1 LPFVLWQHVL
11 CKDRVSEGAWR
22 LNRLKAMN
30 ALLSIDKDMDALA
43 RRCVTEQT
51 GVSPARD
58 AEEFLL
64 AEIGRLGGMERRK
77 AAEGAL
83 GVFQSAL
90 AELVRK
96 NPKTYGAADDPE
108 SQERVVAELTASVR
122 ISFLEKTL
130 ETLRCD
136 AGYVMIA
143 GRWIHRAV
151 LTFVVFGLL
160 AAGLLPVCAVSL
172 MSGAQWGWVPGVV
185 GILGALLAGAWILS
199 RVRAR

>member
-1 LPFVLWQHVL
+1 M
-11 CKDRVSEGAWR
+11 E
-22 LNRLKAMN
+22 
-30 ALLSIDKDMDALA
+30 ALA
-43 RRCVTEQT
+43 RHCVMDQT

-58 AEEFLL
+58 AEELLL

-83 GVFQSAL
+83 EVFQSAL
-90 AELVRK
+90 AELVQK
-96 NPKTYGAADDPE
+96 NPKTYGATDDPE
-108 SQERVVAELTASVR
+108 SQEKAVAELTASVR

-130 ETLRCD
+130 QTLRRD
-136 AGYVMIA
+136 SGYVMIA

-172 MSGAQWGWVPGVV
+172 MSGAPWGWVPGVV
-185 GILGALLAGAWILS
+185 GLLGGLLAAAWILS